1 MKYYKHSNPTQ
12 NREYGECHDMVA
24 IKIERKTPKAGVIFE
39 RTFAGKKYKL
49 KVINTP
55 KGLAY
60 ELDDQVYETPT
71 SAAKNITKFE
81 VNGWRFWY
89 MKRK

>member
-1 MKYYKHSNPTQ
+1 
-12 NREYGECHDMVA
+12 MVA
-24 IKIERKTPKAGVIFE
+24 IKIERKIPEAGAIFE
-39 RTFAGKKYKL
+39 RTFAGIKYKL
-49 KVINTP
+49 KVINTS

-71 SAAKNITKFE
+71 SAAKSITKFE

-89 MKRK
+89 MKKNDKFK